1 MQKKW
6 KRALVLLLA
15 VLLLFSAMTVTA
27 SAALANGSSGSWNKL
42 GWYGSPHWRYNFSG
56 DGKTE
61 WGLQHASPQGEAT
74 KLSFKNSE
82 GDHLAYCMELGSTA
96 NEGKTTTVSSNFAQ
110 YLHPSTNLSTAE
122 KQTYIELAFF
132 YGYTGAA
139 TRYGHTT
146 DEERYATQIMIWM
159 IASGDSSYSNNG
171 KLSVFNQYSASLN
184 DRENGFVDKCT
195 SNVPAANKAAI
206 KDTLSKMKEQMI
218 THKTIPSFMAA
229 SKANA
234 SSKIRQL
241 AYNPATG
248 YYENVT
254 TLTDTNG
261 VLSYYDFSADGVEF
275 VKSGNTLTI
284 RTKKIIPLNSP
295 LTVTAKRSRAKY
307 SNPVYLMVGGWSKDV
322 AGQQGCAQIN
332 GNTDPVQAYMT
343 VWTNAVGSL
352 KLIKTA
358 DVRTGE
364 PALPVSGIQF
374 RVTGPNGFDQTVTT
388 GADGT
393 FTLGNLNA
401 GTYTVTE
408 LNVKDYW
415 WPQAAKTVTV
425 TAGATASVN
434 FQNGYKHGHV
444 DVTKNAEDGL
454 AKGTKFRLYGTA
466 DCGAKVDLTATV
478 GDDGQAHFVNV
489 LIGKYTLEEVDTPKR
504 YIVPASQNVTVEW
517 DKHATPTFENK
528 LIKAKLKIIKK
539 DADTNQPIAGAHFSL
554 ISLSGDGGT
563 WEDGKWVAEG
573 YTDAKGELVFE
584 NLHYGEYM
592 FAEDIFPEGYTG
604 TMISGDYYFQVTED
618 GVTITKEVTNTPIK
632 GNLKIV
638 KKDANTSKPL
648 SGAGFRVFDA
658 EGNQVGE
665 AYTDEHGEVLFE
677 NLRYGKYTYREFK
690 APEGFVLDETMHT
703 FEITKNGVTITETRT
718 NEVIPG
724 SISIHKT
731 DEQGNTLAGV
741 KFLLEYST
749 DGKEWFPVTLRAD
762 GSLVKAGYCTS
773 AGLQNGMLVTDADGN
788 AVFSGLCISTQ
799 IGKVMYR
806 VTEVETLP
814 GYQLLAETA
823 YEGEL
828 SPEKEVDVSFTV
840 VNAHTYVLPATGGM
854 GYWPLTVIAVIF
866 AGGAFGC
873 AVVLRKKRRKT
884 DQ

>member
-1 MQKKW
+1 MKQKLKHGL
-6 KRALVLLLA
+6 ALLLA
-15 VLLLFSAMTVTA
+15 VLLLFLAVTVTA
-27 SAALANGSSGSWNKL
+27 SAALANGSSGHWKKL
-42 GWYGSPHWRYNFSG
+42 GYYGSPHWKYNFSG
-56 DGKTE
+56 DGKTQ
-61 WGLQHASPQGEAT
+61 WGLQHASPQGEAD
-74 KLSFKNSE
+74 KLSFTNSE
-82 GDHLAYCMELGSTA
+82 GDHLAYCMELGSIA
-96 NEGKTTTVSSNFAQ
+96 TTQTNTVTENLQ
-110 YLHPSTNLSTAE
+110 NYLKPSTNLSQLE
-122 KQTYIELAFF
+122 KREFIELALI

-139 TRYGHTT
+139 TRSGHTV

-159 IASGDSSYSNNG
+159 IASGDSSDSG
-171 KLSVFNQYSASLN
+171 KIRDDSTFDKSSTTLN
-184 DRENGFVDKCT
+184 LHEQGFVDNCT
-195 SNVPAANKAAI
+195 SNVPAANKTNI
-206 KDTLSKMKEQMI
+206 KDALNKMKEQMVN
-218 THKTIPSFMAA
+218 HKKIPSFMTPAA
-229 SKANA
+229 NKANE
-234 SSKIRQL
+234 KIRQL

-261 VLSYYDFSADGVEF
+261 VLSYYDFSANGVEF
-275 VKSGNTLTI
+275 VRSGNTLTI
-284 RTKKIIPLNSP
+284 RTKKIIPQNAP
-295 LTVTAKRSRAKY
+295 LMVTAKRTRAQY
-307 SNPVYLMVGGWSKDV
+307 TNPVYLKLGGWSDPG
-322 AGQQGCAQIN
+322 GQPGCVPTVS
-332 GNTDPVQAYMT
+332 GDPLPAYMT

-358 DVRTGE
+358 DVRAGE

-374 RVTGPNGFDQTVTT
+374 RVTGPNGFNQTVTT

-415 WPQAAKTVTV
+415 WPQDAKTVTV
-425 TAGATASVN
+425 TAGATASVS

-454 AKGTKFRLYGTA
+454 AKGMKFRLYGTA

-504 YIVPASQNVTVEW
+504 YIVPTSQNVTVKWNE
-517 DKHATPTFENK
+517 HTTPTFENK

-539 DADTNQPIAGAHFSL
+539 DADTNQPIVGAHFSL

-638 KKDANTSKPL
+638 KKDTNTSKPL

-749 DGKEWFPVTLRAD
+749 DGKEWFPVMLRED
-762 GSLVKAGYCTS
+762 GSFVKAGYCTS
-773 AGLQNGMLVTDADGN
+773 AGLQDGMLVTDADGN

-806 VTEVETLP
+806 VTEVETLQ
-814 GYQLLAETA
+814 GYQLLTDYA
-823 YEGEL
+823 YTGEL
-828 SPEKEVDVSFTV
+828 APDETIDVSFTV

-854 GYWPLTVIAVIF
+854 GYWPPAVIAVVF
-866 AGGAFGC
+866 AGGAGGC